1 MAFKMGTT
9 VQLKSGGPVLTVLEV
24 TGDSASCIYFSDEI
38 GTFQRDSFPIAILDE
53 VDFAD
58 EPEEDDEG

>member
-1 MAFKMGTT
+1 MAFKLGTT

-24 TGDSASCIYFSDEI
+24 KADMATCIYFSDEM
-38 GTFQRDSFPIAILDE
+38 GTFQRDTFPIGILDE